1 MVRNTILFVSV
12 VIVFFLTGC
21 ESLDKITVGGKFDNI
36 STKEQ
41 HEGSENRL
49 EAINGTYK
57 LSPPDSLFIAVSDNP
72 DLTTSVTIRP
82 DGNIFFPLLGD
93 VYIEGLTPLEIRE
106 KIHKLLG
113 RYLKDLPEE
122 AVTVTVSGFNS
133 KKVYVYSFAG
143 GIRPIPFTGELTVL
157 AAITQSGLLTR
168 RDKKGAIRVIRGES
182 DTVEKPQTL
191 VINLNDITNK
201 GKTEKNIVLRPN
213 DIVYIPPTFLGRV
226 SFLIRDMLNPI
237 QPATQLGSAAMGF
250 QYNRLGFAGV
260 QTNAQ
265 GNIQQ
270 TPR

>member
-1 MVRNTILFVSV
+1 MIRGKMLLVLMVV
-12 VIVFFLTGC
+12 VVFHTGC
-21 ESLDKITVGGKFDNI
+21 ESLDKMVVGGKFDKI

-41 HEGSENRL
+41 HKDSENRL

-113 RYLKDLPEE
+113 RYLRDLPEE
-122 AVTVTVSGFNS
+122 AVTVTVSSFRS
-133 KKVYVYSFAG
+133 KMVYVYSYGA
-143 GIRPIPFTGELTVL
+143 GIRQVPFTGDLTVL
-157 AAITQSGLLTR
+157 SAITQSGLLIRT
-168 RDKKGAIRVIRGES
+168 DKKGAIRVIRGES

-191 VINLNDITNK
+191 VVNLNDITNK

-226 SFLIRDMLNPI
+226 GFFITDILNPV
-237 QPATQLGSAAMGF
+237 QPAQSLGSAVSGYQFNKM
-250 QYNRLGFAGV
+250 GFAGV
-260 QTNAQ
+260 QSNSTGGLGRN
-265 GNIQQ
+265 
-270 TPR
+270 P

>member
-1 MVRNTILFVSV
+1 MVRNTILFVSI

-21 ESLDKITVGGKFDNI
+21 ESLDKIAVGGKFDNI
-36 STKEQ
+36 PTKEQ
-41 HEGSENRL
+41 HKDSENRL

-113 RYLKDLPEE
+113 RYLRDLPEE

-133 KKVYVYSFAG
+133 KMVYVYSYGA
-143 GIRPIPFTGELTVL
+143 GIRQVPFTGDLTVL
-157 AAITQSGLLTR
+157 SAITQSGLLLRT
-168 RDKKGAIRVIRGES
+168 DKKGAIRVIRGES

-191 VINLNDITNK
+191 VVNLNDITNK
-201 GKTEKNIVLRPN
+201 GRTEKNIVLRPN
-213 DIVYIPPTFLGRV
+213 DIVYIPPTFL
-226 SFLIRDMLNPI
+226 
-237 QPATQLGSAAMGF
+237 A
-250 QYNRLGFAGV
+250 RLGFLVRDVLNPLQPA
-260 QTNAQ
+260 AQ
-265 GNIQQ
+265 IGMSTSSIQSNKLGFTGQ
-270 TPR
+270 QSVSGSNR

>member
-1 MVRNTILFVSV
+1 MIGKIILFLSV
-12 VIVFFLTGC
+12 VTVLFLTGC
-21 ESLDKITVGGKFDNI
+21 VSFDKMDKIAI
-36 STKEQ
+36 EEQ
-41 HEGSENRL
+41 HDGAENRL
-49 EAINGTYK
+49 ESINGTYR

-72 DLTTSVTIRP
+72 ELTTSVTIRP

-93 VYIEGLTPLEIRE
+93 IYIEGLTPLEIRE

-133 KKVYVYSFAG
+133 KNVYVYSFAG

-168 RDKKGAIRVIRGES
+168 RDKKDAIRVIRGES

-191 VINLNDITNK
+191 VINLKDITNK

-226 SFLIRDMLNPI
+226 SFIIRDMLNPI
-237 QPATQLGSAAMGF
+237 QPAAQLGSSVGSY
-250 QYNRLGFAGV
+250 QYNKLGFAGV
-260 QTNAQ
+260 QTNSS
-265 GNIQQ
+265 GSIQQ
-270 TPR
+270 SPFR